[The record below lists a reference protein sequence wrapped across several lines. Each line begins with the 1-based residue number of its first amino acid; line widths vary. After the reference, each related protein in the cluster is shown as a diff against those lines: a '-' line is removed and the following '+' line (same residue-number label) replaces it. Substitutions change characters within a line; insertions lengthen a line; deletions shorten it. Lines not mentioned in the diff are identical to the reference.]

1 MPTHQPAP
9 AAASSPP
16 RPPREALAPGESR
29 AYFDAINKEIIL
41 ARILSRRTPLTWI
54 LLLINVALFIGA
66 WVFGE
71 KVLHEEFNFQTWNL
85 NVGQLAF
92 YTGMKISEHVLE
104 QGQWWRL
111 ISSAFVHMDI
121 THILFNGYGLYVVG
135 PLIERFYGKSRF
147 IVIYFGT
154 AILSALASLFLNDAV
169 SGGASGALYGLVGA
183 MLVLG
188 YKYRSQ
194 LPERISRALTRGM
207 LPWVIFGIG
216 IGFFDFLPMDNAAHI
231 GGLLSGALLAL
242 IMKSKLARPMLKDEE
257 GHILGSAHTPG
268 DWIARTTAAALIL
281 LGLGTAVA
289 WSAEVDQCTESRT
302 AYISCYPDIAPA
314 VTLPYDIYMQQDKFN
329 QRGF

>member
-1 MPTHQPAP
+1 MNTHQPPP
-9 AAASSPP
+9 ASASSPP
-16 RPPREALAPGESR
+16 TPREDLAPTESR

-41 ARILSRRTPLTWI
+41 ARILSRSTPLTWI
-54 LLLINVALFIGA
+54 LLLVNVALFVAA

-71 KVLHEEFNFQTWNL
+71 TVLHEEFNFQTWNL

-92 YTGMKISEHVLE
+92 YTGMKIPNHVFE
-104 QGQWWRL
+104 QEQWWRL

-147 IVIYFGT
+147 IVLYFGT

-188 YKYRSQ
+188 YKYRKQ

-242 IMKSKLARPMLKDEE
+242 IMKSKLARPMLKDDEV
-257 GHILGSAHTPG
+257 HILGTAHTPG
-268 DWIARTTAAALIL
+268 VAA
-281 LGLGTAVA
+281 GAV
-289 WSAEVDQCTESRT
+289 
-302 AYISCYPDIAPA
+302 
-314 VTLPYDIYMQQDKFN
+314 
-329 QRGF
+329 